1 MVHLR
6 PARPQLHVQPVLLIN
21 AGRERLVKAA
31 MLGLGFPVRAEIDG
45 LGDSRARERER
56 GAKSAKKSEK
66 SACGTVHL
74 PVARGRGRGS
84 VVGPSAA
91 VEPRSIARI
100 AGIRYDRAT
109 RASKP
114 CDRSSGNRKAAMKN
128 LLAVIGDGS
137 AGPVLEAA
145 LLVARRFNSHIVGL
159 HSLTTE
165 YAVVFGGEMG
175 FSISSEVDRTL
186 EREGHE
192 RRDQARNLF
201 RDVMNAQG
209 VPIGPPAPG
218 YNGPSASWREEDGRQ
233 NAVVGM
239 SGRVYDLILVEQ
251 PEKLASIAE
260 ATLEDALFESGRPVL
275 MVPKRSLPTL
285 GEVVAIAWNGSTET
299 AVTVAMGMPF
309 LKQARKVVI
318 VAVGPQHMPEPGPEG
333 EELARTL
340 ERHGIDVS
348 MRVAYGRQKAQGES
362 FLKEAMAA
370 GARLLVKGG
379 YPQSR
384 LPQIIFGRRHR
395 DIHKEAQLPVL
406 MAR

>member
-100 AGIRYDRAT
+100 AGIRYDRAA

-128 LLAVIGDGS
+128 LLAVIGDGN
-137 AGPVLEAA
+137 AGAVLEAA
-145 LLVARRFNSHIVGL
+145 LLVAKRFNSHIVGL

-186 EREGHE
+186 EREGH
-192 RRDQARNLF
+192 
-201 RDVMNAQG
+201 
-209 VPIGPPAPG
+209 
-218 YNGPSASWREEDGRQ
+218 GRQ

-275 MVPKRSLPTL
+275 MVPKDGWKAL
-285 GEVVAIAWNGSTET
+285 GEVIAVAWNGSTET
-299 AVTVAMGMPF
+299 ALTVALGMPF
-309 LKQARKVVI
+309 LKQAREVVI
-318 VAVGPQHMPEPGPEG
+318 VAVGPQHMPEPGPTG
-333 EELARTL
+333 DELAHTL
-340 ERHGIDVS
+340 ERHGVPVS
-348 MRVAYGRQKAQGES
+348 LRTAYGRQKPQGES

-370 GARLLVKGG
+370 GADLMLKGA
-379 YPQSR
+379 YTQSR
-384 LPQIIFGRRHR
+384 IRQMIFGGATRH
-395 DIHKEAQLPVL
+395 IIMESPIPVL

>member
-1 MVHLR
+1 
-6 PARPQLHVQPVLLIN
+6 
-21 AGRERLVKAA
+21 
-31 MLGLGFPVRAEIDG
+31 
-45 LGDSRARERER
+45 
-56 GAKSAKKSEK
+56 
-66 SACGTVHL
+66 
-74 PVARGRGRGS
+74 
-84 VVGPSAA
+84 
-91 VEPRSIARI
+91 
-100 AGIRYDRAT
+100 
-109 RASKP
+109 
-114 CDRSSGNRKAAMKN
+114 MKN
-128 LLAVIGDGS
+128 LLAVIGDGN

-145 LLVARRFNSHIVGL
+145 FLAARRFNGHIVGL

-192 RRDQARNLF
+192 RRDQARRLF
-201 RDVMNAQG
+201 SDFMNAHG
-209 VPIGPPAPG
+209 VPIGPPNPG

-239 SGRVYDLILVEQ
+239 TGRVYDLILVEQ

-275 MVPKRSLPTL
+275 MVPKVTGTPL

-309 LKQARKVVI
+309 LQQAREVVI
-318 VAVGPQHMPEPGPEG
+318 VAVGPQHMPEPGPTG
-333 EELARTL
+333 EELARSL
-340 ERHGIDVS
+340 EAHGLNVS
-348 MRVAYGRQKAQGES
+348 LRTAVGRQKAQGES

-370 GARLLVKGG
+370 GADLLLKGA
-379 YPQSR
+379 YTQSR
-384 LPQIIFGRRHR
+384 IRQMIFGGGTRH
-395 DIHKEAQLPVL
+395 IIMESKIPVL

>member
-31 MLGLGFPVRAEIDG
+31 MLGLGFPVRAEIDR
-45 LGDSRARERER
+45 LGDSRARERQR

-128 LLAVIGDGS
+128 LLAVIGDGN
-137 AGPVLEAA
+137 AGAVLEAA
-145 LLVARRFNSHIVGL
+145 LLVAKRFNSHIVGL

-186 EREGHE
+186 EREGH
-192 RRDQARNLF
+192 
-201 RDVMNAQG
+201 
-209 VPIGPPAPG
+209 
-218 YNGPSASWREEDGRQ
+218 GRQ

-275 MVPKRSLPTL
+275 MVPKDGWKAL
-285 GEVVAIAWNGSTET
+285 GE
-299 AVTVAMGMPF
+299 TVA
-309 LKQARKVVI
+309 
-318 VAVGPQHMPEPGPEG
+318 VAPQHMPEPGPTG

-340 ERHGIDVS
+340 ERHGVPVS
-348 MRVAYGRQKAQGES
+348 LRTAYGRQKPQGES
-362 FLKEAMAA
+362 FLKEALAA
-370 GARLLVKGG
+370 GADLMLKGA
-379 YPQSR
+379 YTQSR
-384 LPQIIFGRRHR
+384 IRQMIFGGATRH
-395 DIHKEAQLPVL
+395 IIMESPIPVL